1 MAPVLGQSMNCP
13 NGSLTSIV
21 QTPIFKRNDSDPGTG
36 NNNMMRKITLTDIAR
51 EAGVSK
57 QTVSRVINNNPDVA
71 RATRERV
78 QVIIDRLGYQ
88 PNANA
93 RSLSARQSRI
103 IGFIGSPIQ
112 DYGSRSALIAIDRG
126 AQEAGY
132 RFVPYFLYDNSPEEV
147 ESNLRALLAQQPD
160 AVIWDVARTFHN
172 KLNHILG
179 EIQTDIPFL
188 SVSPR
193 TDGVPYV
200 MEIPQAEAVSD
211 LVNHLYDEGCRN
223 IGVITG
229 NMNWS
234 AAEERLRGWR
244 ETLATHDLPAEP
256 RQIAEGD
263 WTPESGQ
270 EGTER
275 LLTQFPE
282 MDAILAC
289 NDQMAL
295 GALSALHARGIQVP
309 QQIAVVGFDDVPE
322 ARFLTPSLTTIRQ
335 DFALYGTIQV
345 NIALEMIQQQ
355 ISTGEFHFP
364 PPKYMRPQLV
374 IRESSRHGI
383 HINPS

>member
-1 MAPVLGQSMNCP
+1 
-13 NGSLTSIV
+13 
-21 QTPIFKRNDSDPGTG
+21 
-36 NNNMMRKITLTDIAR
+36 
-51 EAGVSK
+51 
-57 QTVSRVINNNPDVA
+57 
-71 RATRERV
+71 
-78 QVIIDRLGYQ
+78 
-88 PNANA
+88 
-93 RSLSARQSRI
+93 
-103 IGFIGSPIQ
+103 
-112 DYGSRSALIAIDRG
+112 
-126 AQEAGY
+126 
-132 RFVPYFLYDNSPEEV
+132 
-147 ESNLRALLAQQPD
+147 
-160 AVIWDVARTFHN
+160 
-172 KLNHILG
+172 
-179 EIQTDIPFL
+179 
-188 SVSPR
+188 
-193 TDGVPYV
+193 

-374 IRESSRHGI
+374 IRESSRHSI